1 MPFYEVLESVYS
13 FQLSV
18 TSYPGLRIHRTLAV
32 FMVQYLLIAVPVVV
46 GVPLCIVSLLLIIC

>member
-18 TSYPGLRIHRTLAV
+18 TSYPGLRIHGTLAV